1 MMGGTT
7 GEEQAVNTTTIT
19 ITDPELL
26 AQLAAADGQIVFR
39 GPAGE
44 AVKTVA
50 TIPRGALPPGVR
62 SPVSDAEFEEARK
75 SPNSGI
81 TLAEFWEKV
90 KRGEWR

>member
-1 MMGGTT
+1 
-7 GEEQAVNTTTIT
+7 VNTTIIT

-26 AQLAAADGQIVFR
+26 AKLTAAEGQIIFR
-39 GPAGE
+39 GPGGE
-44 AVKTVA
+44 HVKTAA
-50 TIPRGALPPGVR
+50 TVPEVK
-62 SPVSDAEFEEARK
+62 SPFTDEEIEEARK

>member
-1 MMGGTT
+1 M
-7 GEEQAVNTTTIT
+7 NTTTIT

-26 AQLAAADGQIVFR
+26 AQLAAANGQIIFR
-39 GPAGE
+39 GPSGE
-44 AVKTVA
+44 HVKTAQAVA
-50 TIPRGALPPGVR
+50 PGALPPGVK
-62 SPVSDAEFEEARK
+62 SPFTDEQIEEARK

>member
-1 MMGGTT
+1 M
-7 GEEQAVNTTTIT
+7 NTTTIT

-26 AQLAAADGQIVFR
+26 AQLAAAEGRIVFR
-39 GPAGE
+39 GPTGE

-50 TIPRGALPPGVR
+50 TVPNAASPSGVK
-62 SPVSDAEFEEARK
+62 SPFTDEQIEEARK

-90 KRGEWR
+90 RRGEWR

>member
-1 MMGGTT
+1 VN
-7 GEEQAVNTTTIT
+7 AVNTTTIT
-19 ITDPELL
+19 ITDPALL
-26 AQLAAADGQIVFR
+26 AQLAAAEGQIVFR
-39 GPAGE
+39 GPTGE

-50 TIPRGALPPGVR
+50 TVREGSLPAGVK
-62 SPVSDAEFEEARK
+62 SPFTDEQIEEARK

>member
-1 MMGGTT
+1 
-7 GEEQAVNTTTIT
+7 VNTTTIT
-19 ITDPELL
+19 ITDPNLL
-26 AQLAAADGQIVFR
+26 AQLAAAEGQIVFR
-39 GPAGE
+39 GPTGE

-50 TIPRGALPPGVR
+50 TVANGTRQSMPNGPLT
-62 SPVSDAEFEEARK
+62 DDQFEEARK

>member
-1 MMGGTT
+1 MS
-7 GEEQAVNTTTIT
+7 TTTIT
-19 ITDPELL
+19 ITDPDLL
-26 AQLAAADGQIVFR
+26 AQLAAAEGQIVFR

-44 AVKTVA
+44 YVKAATVA
-50 TIPRGALPPGVR
+50 HGGLPPGVK
-62 SPVSDAEFEEARK
+62 SPFTDEQIEEARQ